1 MNVNTVVPKVTW
13 FFLLFN
19 FLPQSDGIKQREIVE
34 FYLQNNIDTID
45 SEEELVKMSKVVHS
59 IIQRL
64 ITQER
69 ALVIVD
75 DNEDYKERSIEL
87 HPNYYDTA

>member
-1 MNVNTVVPKVTW
+1 
-13 FFLLFN
+13 L
-19 FLPQSDGIKQREIVE
+19 E
-34 FYLQNNIDTID
+34 NNIDTID
-45 SEEELVKMSKVVHS
+45 SEEELEKMSKVVHS

-69 ALVIVD
+69 ALVIVT
-75 DNEDYKERSIEL
+75 DNERYQDRTIEL

>member
-1 MNVNTVVPKVTW
+1 MN
-13 FFLLFN
+13 
-19 FLPQSDGIKQREIVE
+19 E
-34 FYLQNNIDTID
+34 TID
-45 SEEELVKMSKVVHS
+45 ELQSEEDLHKMTKIVHS

-69 ALVIVD
+69 ALVIVI
-75 DNEDYKERSIEL
+75 DNEDYKERAIEL